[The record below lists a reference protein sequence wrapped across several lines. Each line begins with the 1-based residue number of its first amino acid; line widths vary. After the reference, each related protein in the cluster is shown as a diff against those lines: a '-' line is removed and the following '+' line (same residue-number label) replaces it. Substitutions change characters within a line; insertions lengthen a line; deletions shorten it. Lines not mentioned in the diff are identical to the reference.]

1 MSYGFDDGLPVEPE
15 PATAPL
21 PIVDTPDEVS
31 LIERVDELE
40 NLYDGLM
47 TVLET
52 VQTQVET
59 LATGAPAPVA
69 SSASDD
75 DDDRGEDESEYAAYC
90 WRYASPAQ
98 KKRLWVQLREW
109 VDWANTTL
117 CSNKWQHIRPCWF
130 RHPAAVEELTALW
143 AAWEAAYRTGDA
155 EFTDAAAYF
164 HDRFHTV
171 VHRLWD
177 GEFSECIRGHQEPEF
192 DPNLR
197 LTGEDFDQFIQQH

>member
-1 MSYGFDDGLPVEPE
+1 MSYGFDDGLPLEPE

-21 PIVDTPDEVS
+21 PIVDTPDEVP
-31 LIERVDELE
+31 LEERVAELE
-40 NLYDGLM
+40 SLCDGLM
-47 TVLET
+47 SVLST
-52 VQTQVET
+52 MQTQMET
-59 LATGAPAPVA
+59 LAAGAPAPVV
-69 SSASDD
+69 SSAS

-109 VDWANTTL
+109 VDWANETL
-117 CSNKWQHIRPCWF
+117 CCHQWKYIRPCWF

-143 AAWEAAYRTGDA
+143 AAWEAAYRTGEA

-192 DPNLR
+192 DPDLR
-197 LTGEDFDQFIQQH
+197 LTGDDFDQFIQQH

>member
-1 MSYGFDDGLPVEPE
+1 MSYGFDDGLP
-15 PATAPL
+15 APL

-40 NLYDGLM
+40 KLCDGLM

-59 LATGAPAPVA
+59 LATGAPAPAVP
-69 SSASDD
+69 SASDD

-117 CSNKWQHIRPCWF
+117 CSNKWRYIRPCWF

-143 AAWEAAYRTGDA
+143 AAWEAAYRTGEA

-177 GEFSECIRGHQEPEF
+177 GEFSECISGHQEPEF

-197 LTGEDFDQFIQQH
+197 LTGDDFDQFIQQH

>member
-1 MSYGFDDGLPVEPE
+1 MSYGFDDGLPLEPE

-21 PIVDTPDEVS
+21 PIVDTPADEVS
-31 LIERVDELE
+31 LKERVDELE
-40 NLYDGLM
+40 SLCDGLM
-47 TVLET
+47 SVLST
-52 VQTQVET
+52 VQTQMET
-59 LATGAPAPVA
+59 LAEGAPAPVV

-75 DDDRGEDESEYAAYC
+75 DDDRGEESEYAAYC

-98 KKRLWVQLREW
+98 KKRLWGQLREW

-143 AAWEAAYRTGDA
+143 AAWEAAYRTGEA
-155 EFTDAAAYF
+155 EFTDAALYF

-192 DPNLR
+192 DPDLR
-197 LTGEDFDQFIQQH
+197 LTGDDFDQFIQQH

>member
-1 MSYGFDDGLPVEPE
+1 MSYGFDDGLPLEPE
-15 PATAPL
+15 TATAPL

-31 LIERVDELE
+31 LKERVDELE
-40 NLYDGLM
+40 NLYDGAM
-47 TVLET
+47 TVLST
-52 VQTQVET
+52 MQTQLEA
-59 LATGAPAPVA
+59 LAAGAPAPVA
-69 SSASDD
+69 PSASDGD
-75 DDDRGEDESEYAAYC
+75 DGEESEYAAYC

-98 KKRLWVQLREW
+98 KKRLWVKLREW

-117 CSNKWQHIRPCWF
+117 CSNKWQYIRPCWF

-155 EFTDAAAYF
+155 EFTDAAVYF

-192 DPNLR
+192 DPNIR
-197 LTGEDFDQFIQQH
+197 LTGDDFDQFIQQN